1 MRALSMIPLPLRI
14 AAMILIGVLLFRV
27 IGGALG
33 AWMPILAIL
42 LWLVVLLTLAWDFGW
57 LNGLA
62 KVPGVARFFGFM
74 SASRG
79 QAANAAETGPR
90 GQLSDADRQKLFS
103 EALARLNAL
112 EGIRDTEADIMERLI
127 QPAEDDRENPFGTQA
142 PALVALFS
150 GPSGTG
156 KSTAAMAAAQ
166 MLTGKHA
173 IETANI
179 VTVRATDLRSGQYGG
194 AAQLGRAKGEQAVG
208 GTLLIEDAGWLLE
221 DDGYG
226 GRGPAEDFGAAL
238 LDVLRQN
245 PQRIFLAMTA
255 APENAVRLKTS
266 PDVQKWLS
274 KLTVRDFYF
283 DELSDDTLVELLEQR
298 LEDAGWALEDDEA
311 ADQARRLMG
320 EVRDRAGESFDN
332 AESCRR
338 VAEQLVELVR
348 SDSEDDAVRRK
359 VISRDA
365 IKQMDDELE

>member
-27 IGGALG
+27 VGGALG
-33 AWMPILAIL
+33 AWMLILAIL

-62 KVPGVARFFGFM
+62 KIPGLAGFFGFM
-74 SASRG
+74 SATRG
-79 QAANAAETGPR
+79 QTAVATETGPR
-90 GQLSDADRQKLFS
+90 GQLSDADRQKLYVDAF
-103 EALARLNAL
+103 ARLNSL
-112 EGIRDTEADIMERLI
+112 EGIGDTQADIMERLI
-127 QPAEDDRENPFGTQA
+127 QPAEDDRENPFSTQA
-142 PALVALFS
+142 PAFVALFS

-156 KSTAAMAAAQ
+156 KSTAAIATAQ
-166 MLTGKHA
+166 MLVGKHA
-173 IETANI
+173 VETANI

-194 AAQLGRAKGEQAVG
+194 AAQLGQTKADQAVG

-226 GRGPAEDFGAAL
+226 GRGPGEDFGSAL
-238 LDVLRQN
+238 LDVLKQH
-245 PQRIFLAMTA
+245 PQRIFVVMTA
-255 APENAVRLKTS
+255 APEDAARLKTA

-274 KLTVRDFYF
+274 KLTLRDFRF
-283 DELSDDTLVELLEQR
+283 DDLSDDTLVELLEQR

-311 ADQARRLMG
+311 ADQARRLMA
-320 EVRDRAGESFDN
+320 EVRDRAGKGFDN

-348 SDSEDDAVRRK
+348 SEGEDDAVRRK
-359 VISRDA
+359 VISRA
-365 IKQMDDELE
+365 SVKQLDDELE